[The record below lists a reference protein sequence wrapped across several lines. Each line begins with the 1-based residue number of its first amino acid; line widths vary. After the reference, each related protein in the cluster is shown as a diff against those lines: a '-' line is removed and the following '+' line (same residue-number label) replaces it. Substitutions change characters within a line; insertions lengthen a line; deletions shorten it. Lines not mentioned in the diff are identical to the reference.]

1 MITYD
6 HIMVRFGEL
15 STKGKNKKDFINALA
30 INIKN
35 GLKEYTDLTFD
46 VRYDHIYIELNG
58 TDYKPVMDRLTEIS
72 GIHALSLVHK
82 CEKDIEVIKE
92 HALELFKLETGKTF
106 KIVTKRSDK
115 AYPLISDQINRL
127 VATHLFK
134 NVPDIKV
141 DVHNPEIELGIE
153 IRVEAAYIFASTV
166 EGAGGY
172 PLGVGGKT
180 MHLLS
185 GGLA

>member
-35 GLKEYTDLTFD
+35 ALKEYSNLVFD

-115 AYPLISDQINRL
+115 SYPLISDQINRL

-141 DVHNPEIELGIE
+141 DVHNP
-153 IRVEAAYIFASTV
+153 
-166 EGAGGY
+166 
-172 PLGVGGKT
+172 
-180 MHLLS
+180 
-185 GGLA
+185 